1 MKHEANGHEEND
13 DGDVELDGLDPGVD
27 SKNEPMIERQRRH
40 TAQEKRDV
48 PPHAKRDA
56 WIVAERCS
64 QGLCEACLTVEFD
77 ADHAAPT
84 LVMQPPTLVM
94 QPPC

>member
-1 MKHEANGHEEND
+1 
-13 DGDVELDGLDPGVD
+13 
-27 SKNEPMIERQRRH
+27 MIEKQRRH

-56 WIVAERCS
+56 WILAEQCS

-77 ADHAAPT
+77 ADHCSSDPRHAAPT
-84 LVMQPPTLVM
+84 LVMQPLTLVM